1 MAPTMH
7 RPIEAPSKI
16 LKEYLRPYYLK
27 WLYFPLLPHKMPS
40 YFRLCWRYPEVALQD
55 AARAMG
61 AAGDDPDVLFLP
73 MTDWHTR
80 VQRTQHFARSLVSA
94 GHRCFYLNPHLGREF
109 PKPYPFSSGP
119 RYLEIEPGIVEAH
132 VHLRRE
138 PVFHQRRLEVAET
151 DEVVRA
157 LGHWIEASGSKRMV
171 QMVSFPLWLEA
182 AAELRERYGAP
193 IIYDCHDVLSGFRL
207 VARSLVDAEENV
219 FRAADLVVFSSRHL
233 LETNTAGKPWLREKS
248 VLIRNAVEEAWLL
261 QPELRDDRARQR
273 QVVIGYI
280 GALDFWFDIEAVE
293 KAARKHPEWRFELVG
308 RVEDTHIQRRLA
320 GLANVYFRGEIPHGE
335 LHARLA
341 EFDVGLI
348 PFLRNELTMG
358 TNPIKLYEYFSHG
371 MPVVSVQLPELE
383 DYSQHVYLYQ
393 HAAEFVTQLERAVEE
408 PPGAM
413 RRERMR
419 VARNE
424 NWTARTR
431 MLREAMHSVLS
442 SRMA

>member
-1 MAPTMH
+1 MH
-7 RPIEAPSKI
+7 RPIEPPSQI

-55 AARAMG
+55 AARAIG
-61 AAGDDPDVLFLP
+61 AGGDEPDVLFLP

-119 RYLEIEPGIVEAH
+119 RYLEIEPGIVETH

-138 PVFHQRRLEVAET
+138 PVFHQRRLEVGET

-157 LGHWIEASGSKRMV
+157 LGQWIEASGSKRMV

-207 VARSLVDAEENV
+207 VARSLVDAEENL

-261 QPELRDDRARQR
+261 QPELREDRSQQR
-273 QVVIGYI
+273 QIVIGYI

-308 RVEDTHIQRRLA
+308 RVEDTHIRRRLA
-320 GLANVYFRGEIPHGE
+320 GLANVHFRGEIPHGE
-335 LHARLA
+335 LHDWLA

-371 MPVVSVQLPELE
+371 MPVVSVRLPELE
-383 DYSQHVYLYQ
+383 DYRQLVYLYQ
-393 HAAEFVTQLERAVEE
+393 HSAEFVTQLERAVEE
-408 PPGAM
+408 SPGAL

-419 VARNE
+419 VAQHE